1 MALSTHHTIGA
12 ATTVLSP
19 IARLAKSTRKALWLA
34 LALVAPEER
43 AFGQRQ
49 DNLGFVTVG
58 MPLIPT
64 ISTVD
69 PLLVVL
75 LLAAVACSGDVL
87 LLLGSPGPVI
97 LPFVPSDRRS
107 VQLFLRER
115 TFLGSFWLAPRGHQI
130 LLRPFLLGPLLA
142 MARLPG
148 DRTAGQSQLRE
159 PTVQEKGKQGLR

>member
-1 MALSTHHTIGA
+1 MSTHHTIGA

-97 LPFVPSDRRS
+97 LPFVPSD
-107 VQLFLRER
+107 
-115 TFLGSFWLAPRGHQI
+115 
-130 LLRPFLLGPLLA
+130 
-142 MARLPG
+142 
-148 DRTAGQSQLRE
+148 
-159 PTVQEKGKQGLR
+159 